1 MSTWVYTNMC
11 KAHLI
16 NALYGIGYTIQIA
29 MLPYLLISSNA
40 GIEHNGYLLTLFS
53 LLQFAGSTFF
63 GRLAD
68 MWGVKMAFYLSLCSS
83 SMMYFLRFYLAST
96 LLLPYLYTDSTS
108 ILHRSSSCA
117 GPHGPSSLL
126 VCLKTD
132 SNKRTAAIGY
142 LNLSYGMGIIA
153 GSFLAG
159 ITVNVLGSRGNLIVA
174 LLSQLIALYISKTLE
189 EDPKLLKNSNK
200 QVLAIRDIFKNVQ
213 NEYIRL
219 LKLFKKTYGICLL
232 IVFGLLPILM
242 TKFAFAPVVVDMFK
256 LTPSHT
262 SYLMTYA
269 GILTIIAEGVF
280 APYLSSILGDIICCK
295 FSIPL
300 TLAGFLLLS
309 LCGANE
315 SLVLIFMSIPLCG
328 GALLYICGTSQ
339 MTKRVEESELG
350 SVIGLNTS
358 LFYAVTI
365 VAPYLAFKSY
375 IALGLALYWLL
386 CALICLVI
394 TVYIFVL
401 DQSTLQ
407 IFKDD
412 ADSLET
418 VFSTIKS
425 IFDSKVATFGSHCF
439 VTPTLHDFFVL
450 CSCPICTIALRL
462 TGCNTLEET
471 PYDSIALYFFKKKK
485 KGVSLLRKLQIN
497 FAQ

>member
-1 MSTWVYTNMC
+1 MEVTSSLLDKGKSHNGDLSDVLPQPKRFFISSIG

-83 SMMYFLRFYLAST
+83 SMMYFLLLVCRSTWAYYASFMPSLFMQT
-96 LLLPYLYTDSTS
+96 FQ
-108 ILHRSSSCA
+108 A
-117 GPHGPSSLL
+117 SSLL

-425 IFDSKVATFGSHCF
+425 I
-439 VTPTLHDFFVL
+439 L
-450 CSCPICTIALRL
+450 
-462 TGCNTLEET
+462 
-471 PYDSIALYFFKKKK
+471 
-485 KGVSLLRKLQIN
+485 
-497 FAQ
+497 

>member
-1 MSTWVYTNMC
+1 MEVTSSLLDKGKSHNDDLSDVLPQPKRFFISSIG

-53 LLQFAGSTFF
+53 LLQFAGSIFF

-83 SMMYFLRFYLAST
+83 SMMYFLLLVCRSTWAYYASFVPSLFMQT
-96 LLLPYLYTDSTS
+96 FQ
-108 ILHRSSSCA
+108 A
-117 GPHGPSSLL
+117 SSLL

-174 LLSQLIALYISKTLE
+174 LLSQLMALYISKTLE
-189 EDPKLLKNSNK
+189 EDPKLLKCRNK
-200 QVLAIRDIFKNVQ
+200 QAITIRDIFKNVQ
-213 NEYIRL
+213 KEYIRV
-219 LKLFKKTYGICLL
+219 LKLFKKTYGFCLL

-280 APYLSSILGDIICCK
+280 APYLSSILGDMICCK

-412 ADSLET
+412 TDSLET
-418 VFSTIKS
+418 AFSTIKS
-425 IFDSKVATFGSHCF
+425 I
-439 VTPTLHDFFVL
+439 L
-450 CSCPICTIALRL
+450 
-462 TGCNTLEET
+462 
-471 PYDSIALYFFKKKK
+471 
-485 KGVSLLRKLQIN
+485 
-497 FAQ
+497 

>member
-83 SMMYFLRFYLAST
+83 SMMYFLLLVCRSTWAYYASFMPSLFMQT
-96 LLLPYLYTDSTS
+96 FQ
-108 ILHRSSSCA
+108 A
-117 GPHGPSSLL
+117 SSLL

-425 IFDSKVATFGSHCF
+425 I
-439 VTPTLHDFFVL
+439 L
-450 CSCPICTIALRL
+450 
-462 TGCNTLEET
+462 
-471 PYDSIALYFFKKKK
+471 
-485 KGVSLLRKLQIN
+485 
-497 FAQ
+497 